1 MCLTR
6 DNMCDNRD
14 AWCWSRS
21 LVFGQKGSVQ
31 GRSSR
36 SIASS
41 TWQKRLSSRAEAS
54 MGTLALTI
62 HEAGVAERTRRRV
75 GVVGSFKMLLKHRR
89 LVPGGCY
96 FHFLLRE

>member
-1 MCLTR
+1 
-6 DNMCDNRD
+6 
-14 AWCWSRS
+14 
-21 LVFGQKGSVQ
+21 
-31 GRSSR
+31 
-36 SIASS
+36 
-41 TWQKRLSSRAEAS
+41 